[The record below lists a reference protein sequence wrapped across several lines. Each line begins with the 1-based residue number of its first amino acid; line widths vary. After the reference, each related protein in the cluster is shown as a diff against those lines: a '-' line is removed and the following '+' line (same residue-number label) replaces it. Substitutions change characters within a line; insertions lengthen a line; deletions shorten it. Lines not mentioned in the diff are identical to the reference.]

1 MLRDI
6 AHPGRA
12 HRRADAGGASSS
24 RSRSAASWSP
34 APPCTTRTRSRARM
48 CASATRVILQ
58 RAGDVIPQIVAVV
71 LEKARP
77 KNAKPYEF
85 PDHCPV
91 CGSLAVREPGEV
103 VRRCTG
109 GLICAA
115 QAVERLRHFVSRDAF
130 DIEGLGDKRVAEL
143 LEDKLIKTPGDIFRL
158 KQHRAA
164 LEEREGWG
172 KQSVAKLH
180 GCHRGA
186 APDQPRALHLCAR
199 HPPGRRGDGAPAR
212 PQLRLAGPLAPG
224 DAGGPGSREPGPAGA
239 RFHRRHRPL
248 RRRRHH
254 RLLRRA
260 P

>member
-1 MLRDI
+1 M
-6 AHPGRA
+6 
-12 HRRADAGGASSS
+12 
-24 RSRSAASWSP
+24 
-34 APPCTTRTRSRARM
+34 
-48 CASATRVILQ
+48 
-58 RAGDVIPQIVAVV
+58 
-71 LEKARP
+71 
-77 KNAKPYEF
+77 
-85 PDHCPV
+85 
-91 CGSLAVREPGEV
+91 
-103 VRRCTG
+103 RRCTG

-115 QAVERLRHFVSRDAF
+115 QAVERLRHFVSRNAF

-172 KQSVAKLH
+172 KQSVAKLLDAIEA
-180 GCHRGA
+180 RR
-186 APDQPRALHLCAR
+186 QISLERFIYALGIPQVGEATAR
-199 HPPGRRGDGAPAR
+199 LLAR
-212 PQLRLAGPLAPG
+212 NYGSPGPLAPG

-260 P
+260 A